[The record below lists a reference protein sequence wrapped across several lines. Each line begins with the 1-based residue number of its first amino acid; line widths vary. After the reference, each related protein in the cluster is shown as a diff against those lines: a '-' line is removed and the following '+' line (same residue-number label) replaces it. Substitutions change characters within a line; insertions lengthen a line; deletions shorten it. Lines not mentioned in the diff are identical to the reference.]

1 MKPFTQ
7 TNQTAPRLELIAGH
21 EYEKRAIEIALI
33 GNHPVCFL
41 INKGSEI
48 PQLLMT
54 ANRIALEQQIPF
66 KGLAYF
72 WCPCGNYGS
81 PKDECRCKYPVI
93 EKHLVKLAKQVS
105 EYDIWS
111 QSTSYPKQYHIG
123 EVEEDVVERIIK
135 ARKFREDNRDNQG
148 GSNQEPIIDLSLD
161 TESMELIKQYKKVVS
176 AKVDVGRVIRLA
188 KTIAYADGVYIHCQD
203 GQFLIQVRRVIEA
216 LQYQPY
222 TMAGLQEILKLME
235 LPKLPKK

>member
-1 MKPFTQ
+1 MKPFVLTSS
-7 TNQTAPRLELIAGH
+7 APRLELIAGH

-54 ANRIALEQQIPF
+54 ANRIAKELQIPF

-81 PKDECRCKYPVI
+81 PKDECECKYPAI
-93 EKHLVKLAKQVS
+93 EKHLKKLAKQVS

-123 EVEEDVVERIIK
+123 EVEEDVVERISN
-135 ARKFREDNRDNQG
+135 AREFRKKNGCDDN
-148 GSNQEPIIDLSLD
+148 EPIIDLSLD
-161 TESMELIKQYKKVVS
+161 SESMAVINQYQKVVS
-176 AKVDVGRVIRLA
+176 AKVDVGRVKRLA
-188 KTIAYADGVYIHCQD
+188 KTIAYADDYNHFLANKDRQY
-203 GQFLIQVRRVIEA
+203 LIQLRHVIEA

-222 TMAGLQEILKLME
+222 TIAGLQEILKLTGGT
-235 LPKLPKK
+235 KNK

>member
-1 MKPFTQ
+1 MKPFVLTSS
-7 TNQTAPRLELIAGH
+7 APRLELIAGH

-54 ANRIALEQQIPF
+54 ANRIAKELQIPF

-81 PKDECRCKYPVI
+81 PKDECECKYPAI
-93 EKHLVKLAKQVS
+93 EKHLKKLAKQVS

-123 EVEEDVVERIIK
+123 EVEEDVVERIVN
-135 ARKFREDNRDNQG
+135 AREFKKKNGDD
-148 GSNQEPIIDLSLD
+148 NQEPMIDLSLD
-161 TESMELIKQYKKVVS
+161 SESMAVINQYQKVVS
-176 AKVDVGRVIRLA
+176 AKVDVGRVKRLA
-188 KTIAYADGVYIHCQD
+188 KTIAYADDYNHYLTIKDRQY
-203 GQFLIQVRRVIEA
+203 LIQLRHVIEA

-222 TMAGLQEILKLME
+222 TMAGLQEILKLMGIT
-235 LPKLPKK
+235 KNK